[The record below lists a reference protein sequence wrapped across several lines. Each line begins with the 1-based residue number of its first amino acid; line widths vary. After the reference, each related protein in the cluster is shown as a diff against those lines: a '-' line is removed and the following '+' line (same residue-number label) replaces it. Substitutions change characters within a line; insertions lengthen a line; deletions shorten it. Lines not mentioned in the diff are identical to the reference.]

1 MKSLANKIYLSIQ
14 ISNLPLGPNNPKHSP
29 SQIKLQLTD
38 LTYRILDDTEYT
50 TLSISKETTEDSDVI
65 DEREAIRRGEKE
77 NSAIL
82 IENLTKTYE
91 GQKKSAVDGLYL
103 SIQEGECFGLLGPN
117 GRFEI
122 WIDRYIL
129 LARDFIEIDQIKS
142 EDIFRYQEID
152 LS

>member
-1 MKSLANKIYLSIQ
+1 M
-14 ISNLPLGPNNPKHSP
+14 PP

-122 WIDRYIL
+122 
-129 LARDFIEIDQIKS
+129 
-142 EDIFRYQEID
+142 
-152 LS
+152 